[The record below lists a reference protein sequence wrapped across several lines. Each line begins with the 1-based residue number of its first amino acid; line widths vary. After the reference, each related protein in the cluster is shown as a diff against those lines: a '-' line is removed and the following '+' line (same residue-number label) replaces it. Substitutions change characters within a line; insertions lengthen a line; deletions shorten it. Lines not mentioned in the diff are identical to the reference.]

1 MAYKRKISNEAETVE
16 KDVEVEVTENI
27 EEKMKLKKAESKIVE
42 PVIEREY
49 KGDDLIPCR
58 SMTKGELIYVGKKT
72 KEVYT
77 WADYDDVTEVEY
89 QDLLALTSAKSP
101 FIFETLFIIED
112 EELIETTKW
121 KDVKAIY
128 EQIYSDDVPTLIS
141 MDTNKFKKVFPTLPN
156 GLKRAVV
163 TEVATQ
169 MEAGTFDSIQKI
181 KLIDELCNTD
191 LAAML

>member
-1 MAYKRKISNEAETVE
+1 MAYKKKISNEVETVE

-27 EEKMKLKKAESKIVE
+27 EENVKLKKAESKIVE

-89 QDLLALTSAKSP
+89 QDLQALRSTRSAYLNAP
-101 FIFETLFIIED
+101 YFVIEN
-112 EELIETTKW
+112 EELIEQWPELK
-121 KDVKAIY
+121 KLY
-128 EQIYSDDVPTLIS
+128 EKIAAVDIDKMFDLPL
-141 MDTNKFKKVFPTLPN
+141 NKFKTALRNLP
-156 GLKRAVV
+156 
-163 TEVATQ
+163 
-169 MEAGTFDSIQKI
+169 AGFKDSIKNIASAKILDGTLDSISKI
-181 KLIDELCNTD
+181 KAIDEVFNTD
-191 LAAML
+191 LKLLIE

>member
-1 MAYKRKISNEAETVE
+1 MAYKRKIFNKAETVE
-16 KDVEVEVTENI
+16 KDVEVEVTETI
-27 EEKMKLKKAESKIVE
+27 EEKVELKKSESKIVE
-42 PVIEREY
+42 PVVEREY

-77 WADYDDVTEVEY
+77 WADYDDITEVEY
-89 QDLLALTSAKSP
+89 QDLLALKSAKSP

-112 EELIETTKW
+112 EELIETAKW

-141 MDTNKFKKVFPTLPN
+141 MDTNKFKRVFPSLPN

>member
-89 QDLLALTSAKSP
+89 QDLLALKSPKSP

-112 EELIETTKW
+112 EELIETAKW

-141 MDTNKFKKVFPTLPN
+141 MDTNKFEKVFPSLPN

>member
-1 MAYKRKISNEAETVE
+1 MAYKRKIFNKAETVE
-16 KDVEVEVTENI
+16 KDVEVKVTETI
-27 EEKMKLKKAESKIVE
+27 EEKVELKKAESKIVE
-42 PVIEREY
+42 PVVEREY

-77 WADYDDVTEVEY
+77 WADYNDITEVEY
-89 QDLLALTSAKSP
+89 QDLLALKSAKSP

-112 EELIETTKW
+112 EELIETAKW

-128 EQIYSDDVPTLIS
+128 EKIYSDDVHTLIS
-141 MDTNKFKKVFPTLPN
+141 MDTNKFKRVFPSLPN

-169 MEAGTFDSIQKI
+169 METGTFDSIQKI

>member
-1 MAYKRKISNEAETVE
+1 MAYKRKTSNKAETVE
-16 KDVEVEVTENI
+16 KNI
-27 EEKMKLKKAESKIVE
+27 EAKATETAKEKTEPKKMETKAVE
-42 PVIEREY
+42 PVAKREY

-77 WADYDDVTEVEY
+77 WADYDDITEVEY
-89 QDLLALTSAKSP
+89 QDLLALKSAKSP
-101 FIFETLFIIED
+101 FIFDTLFIIED
-112 EELIETTKW
+112 EELIETAKW
-121 KDVKAIY
+121 KDVKVVY
-128 EQIYSDDVPTLIS
+128 EKIYSNDVPTLIS
-141 MDTNKFKKVFPTLPN
+141 MDINKFKKVFPNLPN
-156 GLKRAVV
+156 GLKKAVV

>member
-89 QDLLALTSAKSP
+89 QDLLALKSSKSP

-112 EELIETTKW
+112 EELIETEKW

-141 MDTNKFKKVFPTLPN
+141 MDTNKFKKVFPSLPN

>member
-1 MAYKRKISNEAETVE
+1 MAYKKKISNEAETVE

-89 QDLLALTSAKSP
+89 QDLLALKSAKSP
-101 FIFETLFIIED
+101 FIFET
-112 EELIETTKW
+112 
-121 KDVKAIY
+121 
-128 EQIYSDDVPTLIS
+128 
-141 MDTNKFKKVFPTLPN
+141 
-156 GLKRAVV
+156 
-163 TEVATQ
+163 
-169 MEAGTFDSIQKI
+169 
-181 KLIDELCNTD
+181 
-191 LAAML
+191 